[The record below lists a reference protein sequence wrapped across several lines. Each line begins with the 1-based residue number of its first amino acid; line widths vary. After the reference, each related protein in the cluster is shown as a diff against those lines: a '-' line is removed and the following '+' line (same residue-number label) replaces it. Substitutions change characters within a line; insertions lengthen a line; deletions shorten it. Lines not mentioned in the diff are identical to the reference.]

1 MYTYRVILD
10 AFNSRSAA
18 PGARVVTYTRGHTR
32 RNALRRIGTIHIS
45 SAGAVSDGLT
55 LWPGTRNMPTGTI
68 TARTLPEWEL
78 VSIRAVNTPATPR
91 ILWETA

>member
-1 MYTYRVILD
+1 MYAYRVVVD
-10 AFNSRSAA
+10 AFNSRAA
-18 PGARVVTYTRGHTR
+18 VPGARVVTYTRGHNR
-32 RNALRRIGTIHIS
+32 QDALRRLGTIHIS

-78 VSIRAVNTPATPR
+78 VSIRAVNRTATPR